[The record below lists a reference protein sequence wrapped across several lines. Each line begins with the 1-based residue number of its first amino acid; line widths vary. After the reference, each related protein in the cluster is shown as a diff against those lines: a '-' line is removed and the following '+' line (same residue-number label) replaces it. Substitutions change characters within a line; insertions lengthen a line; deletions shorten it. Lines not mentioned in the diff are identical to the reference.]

1 MEADERISF
10 LKPQTTILYPAKIKI
25 NLNSYPKSLLT
36 VLKGEVHHYVILKVR
51 VQLTL
56 GDKQDEELKK
66 ELSI

>member
-1 MEADERISF
+1 MEADEGISF

-56 GDKQDEELKK
+56 GDKKTR
-66 ELSI
+66 

>member
-10 LKPQTTILYPAKIKI
+10 LKPQATILYPAKIKI

-56 GDKQDEELKK
+56 GDKKTR
-66 ELSI
+66 